1 MKKSRLAAIS
11 AILLLAFNLDAQ
23 NDNLELITLD
33 SSYSATSCFIYNPNI
48 GIIAKDKNISVEAD
62 TLKFSD
68 NQAITLNNNVKI
80 DFPGGLLNS
89 SNALIGASKEL
100 IEFKKDTTLSLEQLL
115 LKGDE
120 GFFNRSNDQ
129 VQMEDG
135 TIFLSSR
142 GLNID
147 FKSLQGSLD
156 DELTIQEAEITSC
169 ADPKTG
175 WLISADDLVLN
186 NKTYRGYAKNLTLQ
200 LGGASVF
207 KAPYLP
213 FATTSERLSGFLE
226 PSISSSSDG
235 IDFSIPYFAILS
247 DHSDITLGARNIAER
262 GSGVELNYRYIKEH
276 TTNNVDAF
284 YFNNDK
290 EIQKN
295 FPELADSRWAFKI
308 QDSLMLNKTSGINFG
323 EILIDWAKASDAM
336 VLRDIPGEITAI
348 GLQRDHYLSQN
359 IIISSR
365 FNNLAIEL
373 EHQGFQSL
381 NPLLTNGYKKSPA
394 IDLSFVKTL
403 NSINVKHRLNIAT
416 FKASSL
422 HEFFGASSGM
432 GKYLNSVEDP
442 IEGRRTFSDLTLSK
456 TFDKE
461 FIKIKTSLGLK
472 SLSYDLQNKSV
483 QNNNIN
489 SPNLKIDIS
498 SMFVKMN
505 SDGMSIIQPRLVLGY
520 SEYKDQS
527 GNPVFDTNILAYNN
541 QVFFN
546 DRFSGMDR
554 IADDHSHSIGFTY
567 KLRKSSRDIFKFGL
581 AKKYN
586 HSENK
591 VYVTSMPPMMNNKNK
606 FIMSSMWMPDMN
618 HSLKVYGG
626 YDTKDNK
633 LLIGGINFMKKS
645 SIGTLGIAKRYRRM
659 AGDFKQTLNYSEIFT
674 AINLKNGFKIIG
686 KLQQDDEYDIKVE
699 SMLGIEY
706 ENCCVAFRV
715 MASDKN
721 LTKYNDLYNSSYT
734 YLNDAWDNMINIE
747 NKSRINFE
755 FELKGFNS
763 SINKIDKLLQNSI
776 LNY

>member
-1 MKKSRLAAIS
+1 MKKSRLAAMS
-11 AILLLAFNLDAQ
+11 ATLLLAFNLDAQ

-68 NQAITLNNNVKI
+68 NQAITLNNDVKI
-80 DFPGGLLNS
+80 DFPGGRLNS

-129 VQMEDG
+129 VKMEDG
-135 TIFLSSR
+135 AIFLSSR

-262 GSGVELNYRYIKEH
+262 GSGIELNYRYIKEQ
-276 TTNNVDAF
+276 TKNNVDAF

-308 QDSLMLNKTSGINFG
+308 QDSLMLNKTSGINFA

-472 SLSYDLQNKSV
+472 SLSYDLQNESV

-699 SMLGIEY
+699 SMLGVEY

-715 MASDKN
+715 IASDKN
-721 LTKYNDLYNSSYT
+721 LTKYNDLYNSNYT

>member
-1 MKKSRLAAIS
+1 MKKSRLAAMS
-11 AILLLAFNLDAQ
+11 ATLLLAFNLDAQ

-80 DFPGGLLNS
+80 DFPGGRLNS

-129 VQMEDG
+129 VKMEDG
-135 TIFLSSR
+135 AIFLSSR

-262 GSGVELNYRYIKEH
+262 GSGVEINYRYIKEH
-276 TTNNVDAF
+276 TKNNVDAF

-394 IDLSFVKTL
+394 IDISFVKTL

-472 SLSYDLQNKSV
+472 SLSYDLQNESV

>member
-1 MKKSRLAAIS
+1 MKKSRLAAMS
-11 AILLLAFNLDAQ
+11 ATLLLAFNLDAQ

-247 DHSDITLGARNIAER
+247 DHSDITVGARNIAER
-262 GSGVELNYRYIKEH
+262 GSGVEINYRYIKEH
-276 TTNNVDAF
+276 TKNNVDAF

-472 SLSYDLQNKSV
+472 SLSYDLQNESV

-686 KLQQDDEYDIKVE
+686 KLQQDDEYDIKIE

>member
-1 MKKSRLAAIS
+1 MKKSRLAAMS
-11 AILLLAFNLDAQ
+11 ATLLLAFNLDAQ

-68 NQAITLNNNVKI
+68 NQAITLDNNVKI

-262 GSGVELNYRYIKEH
+262 GSGVEINYRYIKEH
-276 TTNNVDAF
+276 TKNNVDAF

-472 SLSYDLQNKSV
+472 SLSYDLQNESV

>member
-472 SLSYDLQNKSV
+472 SLSYDLQNESV

-520 SEYKDQS
+520 SEYKNQS

>member
-1 MKKSRLAAIS
+1 MKKSRLAAMS
-11 AILLLAFNLDAQ
+11 TILLLAFNLDAQ

-80 DFPGGLLNS
+80 DFPGGRLNS

-262 GSGVELNYRYIKEH
+262 GSGVEINYRYIKEH
-276 TTNNVDAF
+276 TKNNVDAF

-472 SLSYDLQNKSV
+472 SLSYDLQNESV

>member
-1 MKKSRLAAIS
+1 MKKSRLAAMS
-11 AILLLAFNLDAQ
+11 ATLLLAFNLDAQ

-68 NQAITLNNNVKI
+68 NQAITLDNNVKI

-129 VQMEDG
+129 VKMEDG
-135 TIFLSSR
+135 AIFLSSR

-262 GSGVELNYRYIKEH
+262 GSGVEINYRYIKEH
-276 TTNNVDAF
+276 TKNNVDAF

-295 FPELADSRWAFKI
+295 FPELTDSRWAFKI

-472 SLSYDLQNKSV
+472 SLSYDLQNESV

-686 KLQQDDEYDIKVE
+686 KLQQDDEYDIKIE

-763 SINKIDKLLQNSI
+763 SINLSLIHI
-776 LNY
+776 

>member
-1 MKKSRLAAIS
+1 MKKSRLAAMS
-11 AILLLAFNLDAQ
+11 TILLLAFNLDAQ

-80 DFPGGLLNS
+80 DFPGGRLNS

-262 GSGVELNYRYIKEH
+262 GSGVEINYRYIKEH
-276 TTNNVDAF
+276 TKNNVDAF

-336 VLRDIPGEITAI
+336 VLRDIPGEITSI

-472 SLSYDLQNKSV
+472 SLSYDLQNESV

-686 KLQQDDEYDIKVE
+686 KLQQDDEYDIKIE

>member
-1 MKKSRLAAIS
+1 MKKSRLAAMS
-11 AILLLAFNLDAQ
+11 TILLLAFNLDAQ

-33 SSYSATSCFIYNPNI
+33 SSYSAISCFIYNPNI

-147 FKSLQGSLD
+147 FKSLKGSLD

-175 WLISADDLVLN
+175 WLINADDLVLN

-247 DHSDITLGARNIAER
+247 DHSDITVGARNIAER
-262 GSGVELNYRYIKEH
+262 GSGVEINYRYIKER

-472 SLSYDLQNKSV
+472 SLSYDLQNESV

-505 SDGMSIIQPRLVLGY
+505 SDGISIIQPRLVLGY

-686 KLQQDDEYDIKVE
+686 KLQQDDEYDIKIE

-721 LTKYNDLYNSSYT
+721 LTKYNDLS
-734 YLNDAWDNMINIE
+734 
-747 NKSRINFE
+747 K
-755 FELKGFNS
+755 LKCDG
-763 SINKIDKLLQNSI
+763 
-776 LNY
+776 

>member
-1 MKKSRLAAIS
+1 MKKSRLAAMS
-11 AILLLAFNLDAQ
+11 ATLLLAFNLDAQ

-80 DFPGGLLNS
+80 DFPGGRLNS

-247 DHSDITLGARNIAER
+247 DHSDITVGARNIAER
-262 GSGVELNYRYIKEH
+262 GSGVEINYRYIKEH
-276 TTNNVDAF
+276 TKNNVDAF

-472 SLSYDLQNKSV
+472 SLSYDLQNESV

>member
-1 MKKSRLAAIS
+1 MKKSRLAAMS
-11 AILLLAFNLDAQ
+11 ATLLLALNLDAQ

-80 DFPGGLLNS
+80 DFPGGRLNS

-262 GSGVELNYRYIKEH
+262 GSGVEINYRYIKEH
-276 TTNNVDAF
+276 TKNNVDAF

-472 SLSYDLQNKSV
+472 SLSYDLQNESV

-686 KLQQDDEYDIKVE
+686 KLQQDDEYDIKIE

>member
-11 AILLLAFNLDAQ
+11 ATLLLAFNLDAQ

-68 NQAITLNNNVKI
+68 NQAITLDNNVKI

-262 GSGVELNYRYIKEH
+262 GSGVEINYRYIKEH
-276 TTNNVDAF
+276 TKNNVDAF

-336 VLRDIPGEITAI
+336 VLRDIPGEITTI

-403 NSINVKHRLNIAT
+403 NSINIKHRLNIAT

-432 GKYLNSVEDP
+432 GKYLNLVEDP

-472 SLSYDLQNKSV
+472 SLSYDLQNESV

-686 KLQQDDEYDIKVE
+686 KLQQDDEYDIKIE

>member
-1 MKKSRLAAIS
+1 MKKSRLAAMS
-11 AILLLAFNLDAQ
+11 TILLLAFNLDAQ

-80 DFPGGLLNS
+80 DFPGGRLNS

-262 GSGVELNYRYIKEH
+262 GSGVEINYRYIKEH
-276 TTNNVDAF
+276 TKNNVDAF

-336 VLRDIPGEITAI
+336 VLRDIPGEITSI

-365 FNNLAIEL
+365 FNNLAIEV

-472 SLSYDLQNKSV
+472 SLSYDLQNESV

>member
-1 MKKSRLAAIS
+1 MKKSRLAAMS
-11 AILLLAFNLDAQ
+11 ATLLLAFNLDAQ

-48 GIIAKDKNISVEAD
+48 GIIANDKNISVEAD

-80 DFPGGLLNS
+80 DFPGGRLNS

-262 GSGVELNYRYIKEH
+262 GSGVEINYRYIKEH
-276 TTNNVDAF
+276 TKNNVDAF

-365 FNNLAIEL
+365 FNNLAIEV

-472 SLSYDLQNKSV
+472 SLSYDLQNESV

-686 KLQQDDEYDIKVE
+686 KLQQDDEYDIKIE

>member
-11 AILLLAFNLDAQ
+11 ATLLLAFNLDAQ

-33 SSYSATSCFIYNPNI
+33 SSYSAISCFIYNPNI

-68 NQAITLNNNVKI
+68 NQAITLDNNVKI

-120 GFFNRSNDQ
+120 GFFNRSNNQ

-262 GSGVELNYRYIKEH
+262 GSGVEINYRYIKEH
-276 TTNNVDAF
+276 TKNNVDAF

-336 VLRDIPGEITAI
+336 VLRDIPGEITTI

-403 NSINVKHRLNIAT
+403 NSINIKHRLNIAT

-472 SLSYDLQNKSV
+472 SLSYDLQNESV

-686 KLQQDDEYDIKVE
+686 KLQQDDEYDIKIE

>member
-1 MKKSRLAAIS
+1 MKKSRLAAVS

-23 NDNLELITLD
+23 NNNLELITLD
-33 SSYSATSCFIYNPNI
+33 PTYSATSCFIYSPNI

-89 SNALIGASKEL
+89 SNALIGATKEL
-100 IEFKKDTTLSLEQLL
+100 IEFKEDTTLSLEQVL
-115 LKGDE
+115 LKGNE

-135 TIFLSSR
+135 SIFLSSR

-147 FKSLQGSLD
+147 FKSLQGSLN

-186 NKTYRGYAKNLTLQ
+186 NKTFRGYAKNLTLQ
-200 LGGASVF
+200 LGETSVF

-262 GSGVELNYRYIKEH
+262 GSGIELNYRYIKEQ
-276 TTNNVDAF
+276 TKNNVDAF

-290 EIQKN
+290 EMQTN

-308 QDSLMLNKTSGINFG
+308 QNSLMLNKASGINFA
-323 EILIDWAKASDAM
+323 EIVIDWAKASDAM

-365 FNNLAIEL
+365 FNNLAIEV

-442 IEGRRTFSDLTLSK
+442 TEGRRTFSDLTLSK

-472 SLSYDLQNKSV
+472 SLSYDLQNESV

>member
-1 MKKSRLAAIS
+1 MKKSRLAAMS
-11 AILLLAFNLDAQ
+11 ATLLLAFNLDAQ

-68 NQAITLNNNVKI
+68 NQAITLDNNVKI

-262 GSGVELNYRYIKEH
+262 GSGVEINYRYIKEH
-276 TTNNVDAF
+276 TKNNVDAF

-472 SLSYDLQNKSV
+472 SLSYDLQNESV

-686 KLQQDDEYDIKVE
+686 KLQQDDEYDIKIE

>member
-1 MKKSRLAAIS
+1 MKKSRLAAMS
-11 AILLLAFNLDAQ
+11 ATLLLAFNLDAQ

-68 NQAITLNNNVKI
+68 NQAITLDNNVKI

-169 ADPKTG
+169 ADPRTG

-186 NKTYRGYAKNLTLQ
+186 NKTYKGYAKNLTLQ

-262 GSGVELNYRYIKEH
+262 GSGVEINYRYIKEH
-276 TTNNVDAF
+276 TKNNVDAF

-336 VLRDIPGEITAI
+336 VLRDIPGEITTI

-403 NSINVKHRLNIAT
+403 NSINIKHRLNIAT

-432 GKYLNSVEDP
+432 GKYLNLVEDP

-472 SLSYDLQNKSV
+472 SLSYDLQNESV

-686 KLQQDDEYDIKVE
+686 KLQQDDEYDIKIE

>member
-1 MKKSRLAAIS
+1 MKKSRLAAMS
-11 AILLLAFNLDAQ
+11 ATLLLAFNLDAQ

-80 DFPGGLLNS
+80 DFPGGRLNS

-129 VQMEDG
+129 VKMEDG
-135 TIFLSSR
+135 AIFLSSR

-156 DELTIQEAEITSC
+156 EELTIQEAEITSC

-247 DHSDITLGARNIAER
+247 DHSDITVGARNIAER
-262 GSGVELNYRYIKEH
+262 GSGVEINYRYIKEH
-276 TTNNVDAF
+276 TKNNVDAF

-472 SLSYDLQNKSV
+472 SLSYDLQNESV

>member
-1 MKKSRLAAIS
+1 MKKSRLAAMS
-11 AILLLAFNLDAQ
+11 ATLLLAFNLDAQ

-80 DFPGGLLNS
+80 DFPGGRLNS

-262 GSGVELNYRYIKEH
+262 GSGVEINYRYIKEH
-276 TTNNVDAF
+276 TKNNVDAF

-472 SLSYDLQNKSV
+472 SLSYDLQNESV

-686 KLQQDDEYDIKVE
+686 KLQQDDEYDIKIE

>member
-1 MKKSRLAAIS
+1 MKKSRLAAMS

-262 GSGVELNYRYIKEH
+262 GSGVEINYRYIKEH
-276 TTNNVDAF
+276 TKNNVDAF

-472 SLSYDLQNKSV
+472 SLSYDLQNESV

-586 HSENK
+586 HSKNK

>member
-1 MKKSRLAAIS
+1 MKKSRLAAMS
-11 AILLLAFNLDAQ
+11 ATLLLAFNLDAQ

-80 DFPGGLLNS
+80 DFPGGRLNS

-175 WLISADDLVLN
+175 WLVSADDLVLN

-262 GSGVELNYRYIKEH
+262 GSGVEINYRYIKEH
-276 TTNNVDAF
+276 TKNNVDAF

-365 FNNLAIEL
+365 FNNLAIEV

-472 SLSYDLQNKSV
+472 SLSYDLQNESV

>member
-1 MKKSRLAAIS
+1 MKKSRLAAMS

-262 GSGVELNYRYIKEH
+262 GSGVEINYRYIKEH
-276 TTNNVDAF
+276 TKNNVDAF

-365 FNNLAIEL
+365 FNNLAIEV

-472 SLSYDLQNKSV
+472 SLSYDLQNESV

>member
-1 MKKSRLAAIS
+1 MKKSRLAAMS
-11 AILLLAFNLDAQ
+11 ATLLLAFNLDAQ

-33 SSYSATSCFIYNPNI
+33 SSYSAISCFIYNPNI

-68 NQAITLNNNVKI
+68 NQAITLDNNVKI
-80 DFPGGLLNS
+80 DFPGGILNS

-262 GSGVELNYRYIKEH
+262 GSGVEINYRYIKDH
-276 TTNNVDAF
+276 TKNNVDAF
-284 YFNNDK
+284 YFSNDK

-365 FNNLAIEL
+365 FNNLAIEV

-472 SLSYDLQNKSV
+472 SLSYDLQNESV

>member
-1 MKKSRLAAIS
+1 MKKSRLAAMS
-11 AILLLAFNLDAQ
+11 TILLLAFNLDAQ

-262 GSGVELNYRYIKEH
+262 GSGVEINYRYIKEH
-276 TTNNVDAF
+276 TKNNVDAF

-365 FNNLAIEL
+365 FNNLAIEV

-472 SLSYDLQNKSV
+472 SLSYDLQNESV

>member
-1 MKKSRLAAIS
+1 MKKSRLAAMS
-11 AILLLAFNLDAQ
+11 ATLLLAFNLDAQ

-62 TLKFSD
+62 TLNFSD

-247 DHSDITLGARNIAER
+247 DHSDITVGARNIAER
-262 GSGVELNYRYIKEH
+262 GSGVEINYRYIKEH
-276 TTNNVDAF
+276 TKNNVDAF

-472 SLSYDLQNKSV
+472 SLSYDLQNESV

>member
-1 MKKSRLAAIS
+1 MKKSRLAAMS
-11 AILLLAFNLDAQ
+11 ATLLLAFNLDAQ

-129 VQMEDG
+129 VKMEDG
-135 TIFLSSR
+135 AIFLSSR

-262 GSGVELNYRYIKEH
+262 GSGVEINYRYIKEH
-276 TTNNVDAF
+276 TKNNVDAF

-472 SLSYDLQNKSV
+472 SLSYDLQNESV

-581 AKKYN
+581 SKKYN

>member
-1 MKKSRLAAIS
+1 MKKSRLAAMS
-11 AILLLAFNLDAQ
+11 ATLLLAFNLDAQ

-147 FKSLQGSLD
+147 FKSLKGSLD

-213 FATTSERLSGFLE
+213 FATTRERLSGFLE

-235 IDFSIPYFAILS
+235 SDFSIPYFAILS

-262 GSGVELNYRYIKEH
+262 GSGVEINYRYIKEH
-276 TTNNVDAF
+276 TKNNVDAF

-295 FPELADSRWAFKI
+295 FPELADSRWAYKI

-520 SEYKDQS
+520 SKYKDQS

-686 KLQQDDEYDIKVE
+686 KLQQDDEYDIKIE

>member
-1 MKKSRLAAIS
+1 MKKSRLAAMS
-11 AILLLAFNLDAQ
+11 ATLLLAFNLDAQ

-80 DFPGGLLNS
+80 DFPGGRLNS

-135 TIFLSSR
+135 AIFLSSR

-247 DHSDITLGARNIAER
+247 DHSDITVGARNIAER
-262 GSGVELNYRYIKEH
+262 GSGVEINYRYIKEH
-276 TTNNVDAF
+276 TKNNVDAF

-323 EILIDWAKASDAM
+323 EILIDWAKASDAI

-472 SLSYDLQNKSV
+472 SLSYDLQNESV

>member
-11 AILLLAFNLDAQ
+11 ATLLLAFNLDAQ

-33 SSYSATSCFIYNPNI
+33 SSYSAISCFIYNPNI

-62 TLKFSD
+62 TLKFSN
-68 NQAITLNNNVKI
+68 NQAITLDNNVKI

-120 GFFNRSNDQ
+120 GFFNRSNNQ

-262 GSGVELNYRYIKEH
+262 GSGVEINYRYIKEH
-276 TTNNVDAF
+276 TKNNVDAF

-336 VLRDIPGEITAI
+336 VLRDIPGEITTI

-403 NSINVKHRLNIAT
+403 NSINIKHRLNIAT

-432 GKYLNSVEDP
+432 GKYLNLVEDP

-461 FIKIKTSLGLK
+461 FVKIKTSLGLK
-472 SLSYDLQNKSV
+472 SLSYDLQNESV

-686 KLQQDDEYDIKVE
+686 KLQQDDEYDIKIE

>member
-11 AILLLAFNLDAQ
+11 ATLLLAFNLDAQ

-33 SSYSATSCFIYNPNI
+33 SSYSAISCFIYNPNI

-62 TLKFSD
+62 TLKFSN
-68 NQAITLNNNVKI
+68 NQAITLDNNVKI

-169 ADPKTG
+169 ADPRTG

-186 NKTYRGYAKNLTLQ
+186 NKTYKGYAKNLTLQ

-262 GSGVELNYRYIKEH
+262 GSGVEINYRYIKEH
-276 TTNNVDAF
+276 TKNNVDAF

-336 VLRDIPGEITAI
+336 VLRDIPGEITTI

-403 NSINVKHRLNIAT
+403 NSINIKHRLNIAT

-432 GKYLNSVEDP
+432 GKYLNLVEDP

-461 FIKIKTSLGLK
+461 FVKIKTSLGLK
-472 SLSYDLQNKSV
+472 SLSYDLQNESV

-686 KLQQDDEYDIKVE
+686 KLQQDDEYDIKIE

>member
-1 MKKSRLAAIS
+1 MKKSRLAAMS
-11 AILLLAFNLDAQ
+11 ATLLLAFNLDAQ

-33 SSYSATSCFIYNPNI
+33 SSYSAISCFIYNPNI

-68 NQAITLNNNVKI
+68 NQAITLDNNVKI
-80 DFPGGLLNS
+80 DFPGGILNS

-262 GSGVELNYRYIKEH
+262 GSGVEINYRYIKDH
-276 TTNNVDAF
+276 TKNNVDAF
-284 YFNNDK
+284 YFSNDK

-365 FNNLAIEL
+365 FNNLAIEV

-394 IDLSFVKTL
+394 IDLSFIKTL

-472 SLSYDLQNKSV
+472 SLSYDLQNESV

>member
-11 AILLLAFNLDAQ
+11 ATLLLAFNLDAQ

-33 SSYSATSCFIYNPNI
+33 SSYSAISCFIYNPNI

-68 NQAITLNNNVKI
+68 NQAITLDNNVKI

-120 GFFNRSNDQ
+120 GFFNRSNNQ

-186 NKTYRGYAKNLTLQ
+186 NKTYRRYAKNLTLQ

-262 GSGVELNYRYIKEH
+262 GSGVEINYRYIKEH
-276 TTNNVDAF
+276 TKNNVDAF

-336 VLRDIPGEITAI
+336 VLRDIPGEITTI

-403 NSINVKHRLNIAT
+403 NSINIKHRLNIAT

-432 GKYLNSVEDP
+432 GKYLNLVEDP

-461 FIKIKTSLGLK
+461 FVKIKTSLGLK
-472 SLSYDLQNKSV
+472 SLSYDLQNESV

-686 KLQQDDEYDIKVE
+686 KLQQDDEYDIKIE

>member
-1 MKKSRLAAIS
+1 MKKSRLAAMS
-11 AILLLAFNLDAQ
+11 ATLLLAFNLDAQ

-80 DFPGGLLNS
+80 DFPGGRLNS

-129 VQMEDG
+129 VKMEDG
-135 TIFLSSR
+135 AIFLSSR

-262 GSGVELNYRYIKEH
+262 GSGVEINYRYIKEH
-276 TTNNVDAF
+276 TKNNIDAF

-365 FNNLAIEL
+365 FNNLAIEV

-472 SLSYDLQNKSV
+472 SLSYDLQNESV

-686 KLQQDDEYDIKVE
+686 KLQQDDEYDIKIE

>member
-1 MKKSRLAAIS
+1 MKKSRLAAMS
-11 AILLLAFNLDAQ
+11 ATLLLAFNLDAQ

-129 VQMEDG
+129 VKMEDG
-135 TIFLSSR
+135 AIFLSSR

-247 DHSDITLGARNIAER
+247 DHSDITVGARNIAER
-262 GSGVELNYRYIKEH
+262 GSGVEINYRYIKEH
-276 TTNNVDAF
+276 TKNNVDAF

-472 SLSYDLQNKSV
+472 SLSYDLQNESV

-686 KLQQDDEYDIKVE
+686 KLQQDDEYDIKIE

>member
-1 MKKSRLAAIS
+1 MKKSRLAAMS
-11 AILLLAFNLDAQ
+11 ATLLLALNLDAQ

-135 TIFLSSR
+135 AIFLSSR

-262 GSGVELNYRYIKEH
+262 GSGVEINYRYIKEH
-276 TTNNVDAF
+276 TKNNVDAF

-336 VLRDIPGEITAI
+336 VLRDIPGEITSI

-472 SLSYDLQNKSV
+472 SLSYDLQNESV

-686 KLQQDDEYDIKVE
+686 KLQQDDEYDIKIE

>member
-1 MKKSRLAAIS
+1 MKKSRLAAMS
-11 AILLLAFNLDAQ
+11 ATLLLAFNLDAQ

-80 DFPGGLLNS
+80 DFPGGRLNS

-262 GSGVELNYRYIKEH
+262 GSGVEINYRYIKEH
-276 TTNNVDAF
+276 TKNNVDAF

-472 SLSYDLQNKSV
+472 SLSYDLQNESV

-567 KLRKSSRDIFKFGL
+567 RLRKSSRDIFKFGL